1 MSGIPVFFA
10 NPFYLQLGPVPLQL
24 ITWLEGFAA
33 QYGWGYAQHDIIE
46 NKAHLQWVG
55 DDLERRSLHVRLH
68 SMYCIPML
76 EFYKLKWAADRH
88 CAYLLI
94 WSNGQIEG
102 WFVIENMQRT
112 LIQTD
117 ALGNVICMELHIEL
131 KEYFWQ
137 PEVSTGDGISTNP
150 GAGIDIGGVFGSGA
164 SGGGMIATAATPFS
178 APGVANGIT
187 GILSDV
193 GGAIVNVADTVV
205 TAASSAVSAAA
216 TLASNAVSTVASAA
230 QAIIQDPSSILSPG
244 AVAAVANG
252 IGLGRVGLAPYIA
265 AQVAD
270 VVATGAAVVD
280 TVSGAADFIA
290 ESIGGPIAQL
300 NPAGMTP
307 VGIADAVASTNQRLI
322 GLSPYISA
330 NPGASSGDATQAA
343 FDQVGGN
350 NSVGATL
357 DGLGVTP
364 ISGPSSG
371 DDWAVSAARTATPVA
386 TRQSSSDQLSQ
397 QMRAYNDYANTPV
410 PGL

>member
-55 DDLERRSLHVRLH
+55 DDLETRSLHVRLH

-76 EFYKLKWAADRH
+76 EFYKLKWAADMH

-102 WFVIENMQRT
+102 WFVIQNMQRT

-150 GAGIDIGGVFGSGA
+150 GAGIDGGVFGSG
-164 SGGGMIATAATPFS
+164 SSVGGMIATAATPFT

-193 GGAIVNVADTVV
+193 GGAIVDVADTVV

-216 TLASNAVSTVASAA
+216 TLASNAVATVASAA
-230 QAIIQDPSSILSPG
+230 QAIIQDPASLLSPD
-244 AVAAVANG
+244 AVSAVANG

-265 AQVAD
+265 AQAVDAVAS
-270 VVATGAAVVD
+270 AGAAVVD

-290 ESIGGPIAQL
+290 ESIGGPIAQA

-307 VGIADAVASTNQRLI
+307 VAIADAVASTNHRQI

-343 FDQVGGN
+343 FDRVGGN
-350 NSVGATL
+350 NSVGTTL

-364 ISGPSSG
+364 ISPSG
-371 DDWAVSAARTATPVA
+371 AGVDWAASAARTATPVA
-386 TRQSSSDQLSQ
+386 TRQSSSAELSR
-397 QMRAYNDYANTPV
+397 QMQAYNDYAATPV